1 MSEDVSLSASE
12 PEEEGTTT
20 IDTSKRDTTPP
31 SKTVPSTESAGNDG
45 GGKRGNGI
53 YILVILLLLG
63 GLGYMGYLFSEK
75 NKAINI
81 CSNDLERSEQDVTD
95 LNEMMYDQG
104 LETGQDVKTN
114 LENMLT
120 MYGEMEKSNT
130 DLNDSI
136 DSQKSKINNLL
147 LELEDAKKDK
157 SRYASTVYK
166 LQRETETLRS
176 IMKDYIRTIDSLN
189 VANGVLTES
198 LAEKSGQL
206 DDVTA
211 ERDNLSDKNE
221 QLSDKV
227 NKGSKLVASGFLTE
241 GIRER
246 GSGSFKET
254 SKASRCTHIRSCFMI
269 GANSIAS
276 PGNKTLYMRIIS
288 PDGNV
293 LYSSN
298 ANSISLESGQ
308 SVLYSDKKTINYQ
321 NQEVDV
327 CVFYKLTDEIPKGN
341 YSAEIYSEGVKI
353 GGSSF
358 VLK

>member
-1 MSEDVSLSASE
+1 MSEDVSLTSE
-12 PEEEGTTT
+12 PEEEGTTA
-20 IDTSKRDTTPP
+20 IDTSRRDVTPP
-31 SKTVPSTESAGNDG
+31 SKTVATEQDRSDDGG
-45 GGKRGNGI
+45 GGKRGNGV
-53 YILVILLLLG
+53 YIVIILLLLG
-63 GLGYMGYLFSEK
+63 VGGWLGYLLSEK
-75 NKAINI
+75 NKYINE
-81 CSNDLERSEQDVTD
+81 CWNERETLEQEITG

-104 LETGQDVKTN
+104 LETGEDVKTN
-114 LENMLT
+114 LQNMLT
-120 MYGEMEKSNT
+120 MYDEMEKSNT

-136 DSQKSKINNLL
+136 ADQKSKINDLL
-147 LELEDAKKDK
+147 IELEDAKKDK

-198 LAEKSGQL
+198 LAEKSMQL

-211 ERDNLSDKNE
+211 ERNDLSDRNE

-227 NKGSKLVASGFLTE
+227 NKGSKLVASGFVTE

-246 GSGSFKET
+246 GSGSYKET
-254 SKASRCTHIRSCFMI
+254 DKAKRCTHIRSCFMV

-276 PGNKTLYMRIIS
+276 PGNKTLYMRVIS

-298 ANSISLESGQ
+298 TNTISLESGA

-321 NQEVDV
+321 NKEVDV
-327 CVFYKLTDEIPKGN
+327 CIFYKLTGEIPKGN
-341 YSAEIYSEGVKI
+341 YQAEIYCEGVKV
-353 GGSSF
+353 GGNSF